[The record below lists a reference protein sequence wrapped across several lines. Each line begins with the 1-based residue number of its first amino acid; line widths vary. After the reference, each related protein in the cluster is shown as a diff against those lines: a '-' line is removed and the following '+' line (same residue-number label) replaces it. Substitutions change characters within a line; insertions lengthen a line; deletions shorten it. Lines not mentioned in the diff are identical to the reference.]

1 VVVTLDVA
9 LVVTIAMARVR
20 DSCTWLNRL
29 ACRRR
34 RKGRMGRVILWD
46 SVVLLA
52 LLALLGVLSVEGLV
66 SLLVLLRRGDWISL
80 ERVGVSS
87 RLLMLILRRRRSR
100 RRGREVL
107 LFQLALLVSG

>member
-1 VVVTLDVA
+1 
-9 LVVTIAMARVR
+9 
-20 DSCTWLNRL
+20 
-29 ACRRR
+29 
-34 RKGRMGRVILWD
+34 MGRIVLGN

-52 LLALLGVLSVEGLV
+52 LLALLGVLCAEGLV

-80 ERVGVSS
+80 ERVGVKS
-87 RLLMLILRRRRSR
+87 RLLMLVLRRRRSG

>member
-1 VVVTLDVA
+1 
-9 LVVTIAMARVR
+9 
-20 DSCTWLNRL
+20 
-29 ACRRR
+29 
-34 RKGRMGRVILWD
+34 MGRIVLGN

-52 LLALLGVLSVEGLV
+52 LLALLGVLCVEGLV

-80 ERVGVSS
+80 ERVGVKS
-87 RLLMLILRRRRSR
+87 RLLMLVLRRRRSG

>member
-1 VVVTLDVA
+1 
-9 LVVTIAMARVR
+9 
-20 DSCTWLNRL
+20 
-29 ACRRR
+29 
-34 RKGRMGRVILWD
+34 MGRVVLWD
-46 SVVLLA
+46 SVV

-80 ERVGVSS
+80 ERVGVKS
-87 RLLMLILRRRRSR
+87 RLLMLVLRRRRPG